1 MYLSQQVSIK
11 KKFSVSWNE
20 KNGSQKLMAD
30 DDEVFEVTAIS
41 EQLDLRREIC
51 TNKKCSNFIQD
62 QRKGKICIW
71 WITAAEWACF
81 SNIEVGRLLL
91 LLHSDKTITKTFLHI
106 LAYIKR
112 PITI

>member
-1 MYLSQQVSIK
+1 MK
-11 KKFSVSWNE
+11 

-62 QRKGKICIW
+62 QRKGKICI
-71 WITAAEWACF
+71 
-81 SNIEVGRLLL
+81 
-91 LLHSDKTITKTFLHI
+91 
-106 LAYIKR
+106 
-112 PITI
+112 